1 VSGFLTRRRFLES
14 AGALGLCSALGS
26 YPANPLEIRFRKAHP
41 YEGLFQFI
49 EPGHDEFEIERAA
62 AEIESHLHTLVE
74 KRSLPLAEGFRGI
87 SPMPAGYRKIAEGIA
102 AAQYDAADEQF
113 ERGLAKWIDSLG
125 SVRSARFFVLPGNR
139 VRYEIASSGPDGLCY
154 RVGIWRQTWAAG
166 KLARHEPV
174 EEILVTAPAPLFED
188 VTASVFRNAASFSEQ
203 MLRGVPYWRA
213 RLDPASGIDVY
224 GNNGIVVG
232 DIDGDGWDEVYVCQT
247 GGLPNRLYKNRG
259 DGTME
264 DITERA
270 GVGVLDNSTSALFL
284 DLRNTGRQDLIV
296 VTSTAPL
303 LFLNEGGV
311 FRHRPDAFRFQSAPQ
326 GTFTGIAAADYDLD
340 GRLDLYLCTYIY
352 FQSEDQYRYPVP
364 YYDSRNGPPNFLF
377 HNDLTTDGNGYLN
390 DVTAASGLS
399 ENNNRYSFAPAWCDF
414 DGDGWPDLYVANDF
428 GRNNLYKNDRG
439 HFRDIAQ
446 AAGVD
451 DVGPGMSAAWFDYD
465 ADGRPDLYVSNMW
478 TASGQRVV
486 EDAAFRAAPD
496 DAVREAYRRHAR
508 GNSLYRNRGDGTFES
523 TGAGEGVEMGRW
535 AWGSDGIDFDN
546 DGSPEIYITCGMLTN
561 SSRTDLMS
569 FFWRQV
575 VSRSPA
581 TNSPAPAY
589 ENGWNALNQLIRGDY
604 GWNGREPNVFYVRRS
619 GRYYDF
625 SGVSGLDCADDSR
638 AFAVTDL
645 DGDGNLDILLKSRLA
660 PQVRAFRN
668 NSTGGRHSIAF
679 DLRGTRSNR
688 DAIGARIEV
697 EYAGQ
702 RSVKFLQAGSG
713 YLSQHTKHMHF
724 GLGESKVADKITIRW
739 PSGLVQQFENLASG
753 CRYRIEEGSDSV
765 HPTPFTPRRPIAPG
779 PALAIN
785 NEPRLEPAWLLESV
799 PLPEQRSGPAFVYVC
814 SGAEPPFPASVPIQE
829 LDLSRVSA
837 DLAACYALFRMY
849 LFDYRAGFTLPLL
862 LLIDDAGRAHKIYPE
877 LPHADVMRADLRQ
890 LNSGDR
896 ARLALSFSGR
906 FYTPY
911 SRNYFRLGAAF
922 YWAGY
927 PEQSLIYFDECVR
940 RIPENAKAHLAIGR
954 IHLEAAR
961 YDKAREHLERAAAL
975 SPDSIDCWTNLGSLE
990 AAVGNHAAALHDFEK
1005 ALAIVP
1011 DSVFALTGAGRE
1023 QGKLGEFAKAEQY
1036 LERALEIDPRDA
1048 EAANQLGL
1056 IYAAQDRLEEA
1067 ARCFERSIASDRA
1080 HAGAINNLGVVYMR
1094 MQKPHEAI
1102 AAFRYGIQ
1110 VAPDEEMFYLNLAR
1124 AYVATGD
1131 RSKAR
1136 DVLDQLLQR
1145 RPDSAS
1151 ARKGLAELSNQ

>member
-1 VSGFLTRRRFLES
+1 MSGFLTRRRFLES
-14 AGALGLCSALGS
+14 AGALSLGSALRS
-26 YPANPLEIRFRKAHP
+26 YAASALEVRFRKTHP
-41 YEGLFQFI
+41 YESLFQFI
-49 EPGHDEFEIERAA
+49 DPGHDEFEIEKTA
-62 AEIESHLHTLVE
+62 AEIESHLHELLE
-74 KRSLPLAEGFRGI
+74 KRSLPLAEAFRGI
-87 SPMPAGYRKIAEGIA
+87 SPMPARYRRIAEGIA
-102 AAQYDAADEQF
+102 VAEYDAADEQF
-113 ERGLAKWIDSLG
+113 QRGLAKWIDSLG
-125 SVRSARFFVLPGNR
+125 PVRCARFFVLPGNR
-139 VRYEIASSGPDGLCY
+139 VRYEIASSGPEGLRY
-154 RVGIWRQTWAAG
+154 RVGVWRQTWTAG
-166 KLARHEPV
+166 KLVQHEPL
-174 EEILVTAPAPLFED
+174 EETLITSAAPLFED
-188 VTASVFRNAASFSEQ
+188 VTASVFRNTASFSEQ

-224 GNNGIVVG
+224 GNNGIAVG
-232 DIDGDGWDEVYVCQT
+232 DIDGDGHDEIYVCQP

-270 GVGVLDNSTSALFL
+270 GVGVLDNTTSALFL
-284 DLRNTGRQDLIV
+284 DLRNVGRQDLIV

-303 LFLNEGGV
+303 LFLNVGGA

-377 HNDLTTDGNGYLN
+377 HNDLTPDGGGFLN

-399 ENNNRYSFAPAWCDF
+399 DNNDRYSFAPAWCDF

-439 HFRDIAQ
+439 HFRDIAS

-478 TASGQRVV
+478 TASGQRIV
-486 EDAAFRAAPD
+486 DAPAFRAASN
-496 DAVREAYRRHAR
+496 DAIREAYRRHAR
-508 GNSLYRNRGDGTFES
+508 GNALYRNRGNSAFES
-523 TGAGEGVEMGRW
+523 AGAAESVEMGRW

-581 TNSPAPAY
+581 ANSPSPAY

-604 GWNGREPNVFYVRRS
+604 SWNGREPNVFYVRRG

-625 SGVSGLDCADDSR
+625 SGVSGLDYADDSR

-645 DGDGNLDILLKSRLA
+645 DGDGNLDIVLKSRLA

-668 NSTGGRHSIAF
+668 NSTGGHHSIAF
-679 DLRGTRSNR
+679 DLRGTRSSR
-688 DAIGARIEV
+688 DAVGARIEV
-697 EYAGQ
+697 EHAGG

-713 YLSQHTKHMHF
+713 YLSQHTKRMHF
-724 GLGESKVADKITIRW
+724 GLGESKVADRVTIRW
-739 PSGLVQQFENLASG
+739 PSGLVQRLERLASG
-753 CRYRIEEGSDSV
+753 YRYGIEEGSSAI
-765 HPTPFTPRRPIAPG
+765 HATPFAERAPIAGGAAMAVDNGPG
-779 PALAIN
+779 F
-785 NEPRLEPAWLLESV
+785 EPAWLLEPV
-799 PLPEQRSGPAFVYVC
+799 PLPERRNGPGLLHLFSGL
-814 SGAEPPFPASVPIQE
+814 EPRLPPGLPIE
-829 LDLSRVSA
+829 KLDLSQA
-837 DLAACYALFRMY
+837 PGDLAACYALFRMY
-849 LFDYRAGFTLPLL
+849 LFDYRAGLTLPIT

-877 LPHADVMRADLRQ
+877 LPPAGTLRADLQQ
-890 LNSGDR
+890 LNSAHR
-896 ARLALSFSGR
+896 ERLALPFPGR
-906 FYTPY
+906 FYAPY
-911 SRNYFRLGAAF
+911 SRNYFRFGAAF

-940 RIPENAKAHLAIGR
+940 RTPGNAKAHLAIGR
-954 IHLEAAR
+954 IHLDAAR
-961 YDKAREHLERAAAL
+961 YDKARDHLERAAAL
-975 SPDSIDCWTNLGSLE
+975 NPDSVDVWTNLGSLE
-990 AAVGNHAAALHDFEK
+990 GAVGNHAAALRDFER
-1005 ALAIVP
+1005 ALSILP

-1023 QGKLGEFAKAEQY
+1023 QGKLGQSAKAEHS
-1036 LERALEIDPRDA
+1036 LRRALEIDPRDA

-1056 IYAAQDRLEEA
+1056 ILAAQDRLEEA

-1094 MQKPHEAI
+1094 MQKPREAI

-1131 RSKAR
+1131 RAKAR
-1136 DVLDQLLQR
+1136 DVLDKFLQR

>member
-1 VSGFLTRRRFLES
+1 MRGFLTRRRFLES
-14 AGALGLCSALGS
+14 AGALSLCSAVRS
-26 YPANPLEIRFRKAHP
+26 YPASPLEVHFRKAHP
-41 YEGLFQFI
+41 YESLFRFI
-49 EPGHDEFEIERAA
+49 EPGHDDFEVEKTA
-62 AEIESHLHTLVE
+62 AEIESHLEKLIE

-87 SPMPAGYRKIAEGIA
+87 SPMPARYRRIADGIA
-102 AAQYDAADEQF
+102 LAEYDAADEQF

-125 SVRSARFFVLPGNR
+125 RVRSARVFALPGNR
-139 VRYEIASSGPDGLCY
+139 VRFEIASSGPDGLRY
-154 RVGIWRQTWAAG
+154 HVGVWRQTWAAG

-174 EEILVTAPAPLFED
+174 EETLVTSPAPLFED
-188 VTASVFRNAASFSEQ
+188 VTASVFRNATSFSEQ

-224 GNNGIVVG
+224 GNNGIAVG
-232 DIDGDGWDEVYVCQT
+232 DIDGDGWDEVYVCQP
-247 GGLPNRLYKNRG
+247 GSLPNRLYKNRG

-270 GVGVLDNSTSALFL
+270 GVGVLDNTTSALFL
-284 DLRNTGRQDLIV
+284 DLRNIGRQDLIV

-326 GTFTGIAAADYDLD
+326 GTFAGIAAADYDLD

-377 HNDLTTDGNGYLN
+377 HNDLTADGGGFLN
-390 DVTAASGLS
+390 DVTAARGLS
-399 ENNNRYSFAPAWCDF
+399 ENNGRYSFAPAWCDF

-428 GRNNLYKNDRG
+428 GRNNLYKNDHG
-439 HFRDIAQ
+439 HFRDIAA

-486 EDAAFRAAPD
+486 EDAAFRAAPN

-523 TGAGEGVEMGRW
+523 TGATEGVEMGRW

-546 DGSPEIYITCGMLTN
+546 DGSPEIYVTCGMLTN
-561 SSRTDLMS
+561 SSHADLMS

-575 VSRSPA
+575 VSRSPS
-581 TNSPAPAY
+581 TKSPAPEY

-604 GWNGREPNVFYVRRS
+604 SWNGREPNVFYVRHG

-645 DGDGNLDILLKSRLA
+645 DGDGNLDIVLKSRLA

-688 DAIGARIEV
+688 DAIGARIEI
-697 EYAGQ
+697 EHAGS
-702 RSVKFLQAGSG
+702 RSVKFVHAGSG
-713 YLSQHTKHMHF
+713 YLSQHTKRMHF
-724 GLGESKVADKITIRW
+724 GLGESKVAETVTIRW
-739 PSGLVQQFENLASG
+739 PSGLVQRLEGLASG
-753 CRYRIEEGSDSV
+753 HRYRIEEGSDSV
-765 HPTPFTPRRPIAPG
+765 HATAFAPRRPVARG
-779 PALAIN
+779 PALSAD
-785 NEPRLEPAWLLESV
+785 NEPRLDPVWLLEPV
-799 PLPEQRSGPAFVYVC
+799 PLPERRNGPGFVYLY
-814 SGAEPPFPASVPIQE
+814 SGADPRLPAGIPIE
-829 LDLSRVSA
+829 MLDLGRAPTDVA
-837 DLAACYALFRMY
+837 VCYALFRMY
-849 LFDYRAGFTLPLL
+849 LFDYRAVFTLPLV
-862 LLIDDAGRAHKIYPE
+862 LLIDAAARVHKIYPAV
-877 LPHADVMRADLRQ
+877 PAPDVLRTDLER
-890 LNSGDR
+890 LKTGDR
-896 ARLALSFSGR
+896 QRLALPFSGQ

-927 PEQSLIYFDECVR
+927 SEQSLIYFDECVR
-940 RIPENAKAHLAIGR
+940 RTPANAKAHLAIGR

-975 SPDSIDCWTNLGSLE
+975 SPDSIDGWINLGSLE
-990 AAVGNHAAALHDFEK
+990 AAIGNHAAALRDFEK
-1005 ALAIVP
+1005 ALSILP
-1011 DSVFALTGAGRE
+1011 GSVFALTGAGRE
-1023 QGKLGEFAKAEQY
+1023 QGKLGQFAKAEQS
-1036 LERALEIDPRDA
+1036 LRRALEIDPRDA

-1056 IYAAQDRLEEA
+1056 VYAAQDRLEEA

-1094 MQKPHEAI
+1094 MQKPREAI

-1124 AYVATGD
+1124 AYVATSD
-1131 RSKAR
+1131 RAKAR
-1136 DVLDQLLQR
+1136 DTLEELLQR

-1151 ARKGLAELSNQ
+1151 ARKGLAELANQ